1 MARGPSVTGG
11 RVRTAV
17 RSALASRAELEA
29 SEERKETERSGCCAV
44 RDVTDRRRVELYGVL
59 RSVTL
64 RPRSNVPALEAELY
78 DGTGSVQVVWL
89 GQRRIAGIEPG
100 RRVRLEGLVSIRGGR
115 GVVYNPR
122 YELAPSSG
130 ER

>member
-1 MARGPSVTGG
+1 MARGPSLIGG
-11 RVRTAV
+11 RVRTAG

-29 SEERKETERSGCCAV
+29 SEERKHTERSGCCAV
-44 RDVTDRRRVELYGVL
+44 RDVQDRRRAELYGVL

-64 RPRSNVPALEAELY
+64 RPRSKVPALEAELY

-89 GQRRIAGIEPG
+89 GQRQIAGIEPG
-100 RRVRLEGLVSIRGGR
+100 RRIRLEGLVSIRDGR
-115 GVVYNPR
+115 AVIYNPR
-122 YELAPSSG
+122 YELAPSAG